1 MNTFRSCSL
10 LLAASL
16 FGAAAHAAV
25 DAHLTVDMHAEGG
38 PGVQNVP
45 PDKHYEVD
53 ATLADTWMIVRNG
66 AHTSFFDFDRRRHV
80 EIDEP
85 THTRIDFSLYDAAGF
100 RVMELANRQNLAKM
114 MAAAK
119 ITQAQAQFDP
129 VDVEHILAIQDKPGS
144 PLKVA
149 ADGPDT
155 VFLNGTRVLAR
166 ESTQATPVP
175 PAQARMF
182 AQLIRYTWGGHPQ
195 ILAALAQANA
205 IPSTLALTTVNG
217 VTTTTVVKVSSV
229 RPSSVGPIDVAA
241 IPPRPDAAA
250 QTPVD
255 HILARGDAFTTA
267 DIAAARQR
275 AHNQPVAAFQDKRP
289 LDAWLAIL
297 EWMLTTGEAPPALDA
312 AQKAA
317 LTADPS
323 VVALNTALASH
334 PDKDGLLHAI
344 AQLEALRAHAQSQGY
359 MLDLFIA
366 NDHAMAGDRKAALD
380 GLVAVLQAHPF
391 IAGAYKDL
399 GDNLLMSYDAS
410 NAWRCWDLGRR
421 IAPGYQNFK
430 AVNQFE
436 ANLATQHPEYF

>member
-1 MNTFRSCSL
+1 MNALRSCSL

-45 PDKHYEVD
+45 QDKHYEVD
-53 ATLADTWMIVRNG
+53 ATLGDTWMIVRNG
-66 AHTSFFDFDRRRHV
+66 AHTSFFDFDHRRHV
-80 EIDEP
+80 EIDEA

-149 ADGPDT
+149 TEGRDT

-175 PAQARMF
+175 AAQARMF
-182 AQLIRYTWGGHPQ
+182 AQLMRYTWGGHPQ

-205 IPSTLALTTVNG
+205 IPATLTLTTVNG

-229 RPSSVGPIDVAA
+229 RPSSAGPIDVAA
-241 IPPRPDAAA
+241 IAPRPDAAA
-250 QTPVD
+250 RTPVD
-255 HILARGDAFTTA
+255 HILARGDTFTTA
-267 DIAAARQR
+267 DVAAARQR
-275 AHNQPVAAFQDKRP
+275 AHDQIAAALADKRS
-289 LDAWLAIL
+289 LDAYLGVIEL
-297 EWMLTTGEAPPALDA
+297 MLTTGEAPSLDA
-312 AQKAA
+312 TQKAQ

-323 VVALNTALASH
+323 VVALGPLLAPH
-334 PDKDGLLHAI
+334 PDKGDMQHAI
-344 AQLEALRAHAQSQGY
+344 EHLEALRPRAQSQGY

-366 NDHAMAGDRKAALD
+366 NDRASLGDRKAALD

>member
-1 MNTFRSCSL
+1 MTAFRSCSF

-16 FGAAAHAAV
+16 LGAAAHAAV

-45 PDKHYEVD
+45 PDKHYEID
-53 ATLADTWMIVRNG
+53 ATLGDTWMIVRNG
-66 AHTSFFDFDRRRHV
+66 AHTSFFDFERRRHV

-100 RVMELANRQNLAKM
+100 RVMELANRRNLARM

-129 VDVEHILAIQDKPGS
+129 VDVEHILSIQDKPGS
-144 PLKVA
+144 PLTVA
-149 ADGPDT
+149 AEGRDT
-155 VFLNGTRVLAR
+155 VFLNGTRLLAR
-166 ESTQATPVP
+166 ENTQATPVP

-205 IPSTLALTTVNG
+205 IPATLTLTTVNG
-217 VTTTTVVKVSSV
+217 VTTTTAIKVSSV
-229 RPSSVGPIDVAA
+229 RPSSTGPIDVAA
-241 IPPRPDAAA
+241 IAPRPDAAA

-255 HILARGDAFTTA
+255 HILARGDAITA
-267 DIAAARQR
+267 ADVAAARQR
-275 AHNQPVAAFQDKRP
+275 THDRTVAAFQDKRM
-289 LDAWLAIL
+289 LDAWLGIL

-312 AQKAA
+312 TQKAA
-317 LTADPS
+317 LTSDPS
-323 VVALNTALASH
+323 VITLNAALAPH
-334 PDKDGLLHAI
+334 PDKTDMQHAI
-344 AQLEALRAHAQSQGY
+344 EQLDALRPHAQSQGY

-366 NDHAMAGDRKAALD
+366 NDRASLGDRKTARD

-430 AVNQFE
+430 AVDQFE
-436 ANLATQHPEYF
+436 ASLATQHPEYF